1 MADAPRWPACRPRP
15 RTGRY
20 DPALMRRLATLL
32 VLLACGLVAAGCGNK
47 QETITQGE
55 TEGIYIDI
63 DEMKY
68 QVQIS
73 RYINADDIED
83 RDYLKGLP
91 ANTEQPGGDETWFG
105 VFLRVQNETDETI
118 APANDFEIV
127 DTLDNVNRP
136 IPLDRDANPF
146 AYQPDPIAP
155 GSLIPE
161 PDSVGSE
168 GVIQGSLL
176 LFKVKTSSL
185 QNRPLEF
192 KFRRGSGTQATVD
205 LDV

>member
-1 MADAPRWPACRPRP
+1 
-15 RTGRY
+15 
-20 DPALMRRLATLL
+20 MRRLAVLL

-47 QETITQGE
+47 EETITQGD

-73 RYINADDIED
+73 RYMNENDIED

-91 ANTEQPGGDETWFG
+91 VNTEQPGGDETWFG
-105 VFLRVQNETDETI
+105 VFLRVQNETDEER
-118 APANDFEIV
+118 APANEFEIV
-127 DTLDNVNRP
+127 DTQENVYRP
-136 IPLDRDANPF
+136 IPLDPTVNGF
-146 AYQPDPIAP
+146 AYDPQP
-155 GSLIPE
+155 IPPHSVIPA
-161 PDSVGSE
+161 PDSAAAH

-176 LFKVKTSSL
+176 LFKVKTDSL

-192 KFRRGSGTQATVD
+192 RLKRRGVDETGVVD